1 MHQKYWTNFIN
12 RYIILIYH
20 LSCTHKTFT
29 QSIKHGHT
37 KTKVRRMNTMLKKLN
52 TLQIRDRLTRAF
64 VMIAV
69 ILTIVS
75 AIILITMIAMSRIYS
90 STIVN
95 YGFAQGDIGR
105 AMTQFAD
112 SRSAMRGI
120 IGYDE
125 PDAIQRILSDHEN
138 YKSEFIEEFDKLES
152 SMITA
157 ENKKLYKDIADQLDD
172 YWAFEQEIIDQG
184 ATTDRE
190 QCKLAQDKALG
201 QLAPMYNSIYEDL
214 TQIMEIKVD
223 KGQSMSNMLT
233 TIIVILTII
242 IIIVIAGSIIFALTL
257 GRNIANGIAE
267 PLDQLK
273 IRLDT
278 FAKGDLSSPFP
289 TVKTKDELAD
299 MAVVTTNMAASLQF
313 IIHDVA
319 NILDKMAAADFTVS
333 SADKSNYVGEFEA
346 ILTAMGLLKRQMVET
361 LHAVNEASNQVAAGA
376 SNLADASQNLAEGA
390 TDQAGAVE
398 EMQATI
404 TTISDDIRTTANN
417 AGESY
422 SQARTYADE
431 AERSHTEMK
440 AMMDA
445 MSRINDASQQVGNI
459 ISEIEDIASQTNLL
473 SLNASIEAA
482 RAGEAGKGFAV
493 VADQIR
499 QLAEQSAKSAAET
512 RTLIETSLSA
522 ISDGSKTA
530 DIVNASIDRVVE
542 GIERI
547 ANSAKTISE
556 TANEQAEAMKQTEL
570 GIAQISEV
578 VQSNSATAQEAS
590 ATSEELSAQAMTL
603 DSLISKFKLPN
614 I

>member
-1 MHQKYWTNFIN
+1 
-12 RYIILIYH
+12 
-20 LSCTHKTFT
+20 
-29 QSIKHGHT
+29 
-37 KTKVRRMNTMLKKLN
+37 MLKKLN
-52 TLQIRDRLTRAF
+52 NLQIRDRLTRAF
-64 VMIAV
+64 IMVAV
-69 ILTIVS
+69 ILTMVS
-75 AIILITMIAMSRIYS
+75 AIVLVTMIAISRIYA
-90 STIVN
+90 STIVD

-105 AMTQFAD
+105 AMSQFAD

-125 PDAIQRILSDHEN
+125 PDAIQKILSDHET
-138 YKSEFIEEFDKLES
+138 YKSEFIKEFDNLES
-152 SMITA
+152 SMITQ
-157 ENKKLYKDIADQLDD
+157 ENKTLYKDIEDQLDD

-184 ATTDRE
+184 ATTDQE
-190 QCKLAQDKALG
+190 QCKLAQDKALNE
-201 QLAPMYNSIYEDL
+201 LAPMYNSIYDDL
-214 TQIMEIKVD
+214 TQIMEIKVH
-223 KGQSMSNMLT
+223 KGQEMSNMLT
-233 TIIVILTII
+233 TIIVVLTVVII
-242 IIIVIAGSIIFALTL
+242 IIITGSIIFALTL
-257 GRNIANGIAE
+257 GKGIANSIAI

-273 IRLDT
+273 ARLDI

-289 TVKTKDELAD
+289 TVETKDELAD
-299 MAVVTTNMAASLQF
+299 MVTVTTNMAASLQF

-319 NILDKMAAADFTVS
+319 QVLDQMANANFAVVS
-333 SADKSNYVGEFEA
+333 KDRSRYIGEFEA
-346 ILTAMGLLKRQMVET
+346 ILTAMRLLKRQMAET
-361 LHAVNEASNQVAAGA
+361 LLAVSEASNQVAAGA

-404 TTISDDIRTTANN
+404 TTISDDIRATANN

-422 SQARTYADE
+422 NQARTYADE
-431 AERSHTEMK
+431 AERSHREMK

-482 RAGEAGKGFAV
+482 RAGEAGRGFAV

-522 ISDGSKTA
+522 IADGSKTA
-530 DIVNASIDRVVE
+530 DVVNASIDRVVE
-542 GIERI
+542 GIELI
-547 ANSAKTISE
+547 ASSSKTISE
-556 TANEQAEAMKQTEL
+556 TATEQAEAMKQTEL
-570 GIAQISEV
+570 GVNQISEV

-603 DSLISKFKLPN
+603 DSLISKFTLPSD
-614 I
+614 